1 MMWGAIN
8 VKDFFTFHKGIP
20 LSIPEAAKPGLY
32 SRVRRILQAE
42 NLPGA
47 LAGVIV
53 LPVLVNMIE
62 LLCTAGFPVGH
73 ASASLG
79 WRGAA

>member
-62 LLCTAGFPVGH
+62 LLCTAGFPVVYTH
-73 ASASLG
+73 ILMLQQLP
-79 WRGAA
+79 